1 MRARDKILIL
11 MLIVTLT
18 LGAFILYS
26 SDSDNSLSRF
36 RSLVSSSPLR
46 LVTDEILSSADS
58 ASVWYGG
65 ISLLAIFMVGLVL
78 KSASGAELRAFRER
92 LVGMEVAKAELETL
106 LQDTVWKEKH
116 ARQAK
121 DTAVKE
127 LEASINRTYALER
140 QLRENEKL
148 LKSTEQD
155 SKALRSQVISLSERP
170 GDMASSHA
178 SRQSES
184 MLRNELRKTI
194 DLLQAKESAAKQLE
208 KNLTGKAY
216 ALETQLSVK
225 ETLLKERDT
234 ELKALKA
241 QLSEKRTNHQ
251 AEHLLAE
258 ELRQAQQAAQ
268 AKDAASKELEKSLT
282 GKLHAVE
289 IQLNE
294 KQELLQGR
302 DTELEA
308 LRSEMAGLTERLS
321 DVASA
326 KERAENALQQELKK
340 KTELLGAKESAIKSL
355 ETNLSARVHAL
366 ENQLSEKDAFLKD
379 RDAELGALNSQLSAM
394 GLAKETIEA
403 QLREELRKTTEILA
417 VKDSTVRDLEKSLNK
432 TVAALENHVGE
443 QETILKNRDTEIEA
457 LKSEVETFKAQ
468 LKKMELV
475 SDRAEGMGQEQIAQG
490 NGSSIELEESSKR
503 VHSLQSLLREKEDLL
518 ETREGK
524 IQRLESELKEKRTE
538 LARREIAVWQSIER
552 RILWKQRLRKIGIN
566 FKD

>member
-18 LGAFILYS
+18 LGAFILFS

-36 RSLVSSSPLR
+36 RSLLSNSPLR

-58 ASVWYGG
+58 ASLWYGG

-127 LEASINRTYALER
+127 LEASISRLYALER

-148 LKSTEQD
+148 LKSTEQE
-155 SKALRSQVISLSERP
+155 SKALRSQVTSLTERP
-170 GDMASSHA
+170 SEMASFHA

-241 QLSEKRTNHQ
+241 QLRAKRTNNQ
-251 AEHLLAE
+251 AESLLAE
-258 ELRQAQQAAQ
+258 ELRQAQQGSQ
-268 AKDAASKELEKSLT
+268 AKDAAIKELEKRLT

-302 DTELEA
+302 ATELEA
-308 LRSEMAGLTERLS
+308 LRSEVDGLTGRLS
-321 DVASA
+321 EVASA

-379 RDAELGALNSQLSAM
+379 RDAELGALNSQLGAM
-394 GLAKETIEA
+394 GLAKEAIEA

-417 VKDSTVRDLEKSLNK
+417 AKDSTVRDLEKSLNK
-432 TVAALENHVGE
+432 TVAALETHVGE

-457 LKSEVETFKAQ
+457 LRSEVESFKAQ

-475 SDRAEGMGQEQIAQG
+475 SDRAESMGQEQIAKG
-490 NGSSIELEESSKR
+490 NGSNIELEESSKR